1 MPDSPARR
9 LKRDQIAVVRSPS
22 GLPTRH
28 IVDGS
33 IGSEKIFVAEQT
45 LRPGDRVLVHTHP
58 EDEVLI
64 FRSGIGVAR
73 LGDDEVA
80 IGDGVTLFVP
90 AGVVHGFRNSGP
102 DDLDVIV
109 IFPGS
114 GFAETTLLESGTG
127 LAENDR
133 LA

>member
-1 MPDSPARR
+1 M
-9 LKRDQIAVVRSPS
+9 
-22 GLPTRH
+22 
-28 IVDGS
+28 VDGA

-45 LRPGDRVLVHTHP
+45 LRPGDRVLIHTHP

-64 FRSGIGVAR
+64 FRSGTGVAR
-73 LGDDEVA
+73 LGDEEVT
-80 IGDGVTLFVP
+80 IGDGVTLFIP
-90 AGVVHGFRNSGP
+90 AGVVHGFRNSGE

-127 LAENDR
+127 LAKVDR
-133 LA
+133 LT